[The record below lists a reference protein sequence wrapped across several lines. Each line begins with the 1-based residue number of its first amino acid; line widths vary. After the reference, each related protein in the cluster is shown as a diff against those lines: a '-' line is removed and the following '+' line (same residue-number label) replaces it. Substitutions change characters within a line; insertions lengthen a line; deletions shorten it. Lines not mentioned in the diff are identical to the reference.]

1 MRCARCASASAR
13 ASRSSSNASDRR
25 PLRWLD
31 RVVAL
36 AAAAWQR
43 ASSAIGEPLAGAVG
57 SRLVRFGVIAD

>member
-36 AAAAWQR
+36 AAAWQR